1 MATAVIIAVLQYGI
15 PAVGA
20 LYSFLAHRKAKQ
32 IHQDMTTMQGG
43 PPK

>member
-1 MATAVIIAVLQYGI
+1 MPWTVLIAVLQYGV

-32 IHQDMTTMQGG
+32 IHQDMTQMQGG